1 MMALLLFLSFVFLL
15 TIGFPVAFSL
25 GISSL
30 IYIAVKGIPLNII
43 PQKMYSGI
51 DSFVLLCIPAFVLAG
66 NLMNTAGITQRIID
80 FSNAL
85 VGFIRGGLALANVVA
100 SMVFAGISGTALAD
114 TASIGAILI
123 PAMKREGYDAD
134 FSAAVTASSS
144 TVGPIIPPSVPMII
158 VGTLTGLSVSRLF
171 LAGAIPGLILGF
183 SLMAVTYYFSVKK
196 NYPKEESFSFK
207 RVMKTFYKAFWAI
220 GMIAII
226 LGGILGGVFTPTE
239 ASVIAVVYAVF
250 VGKFIYKELKLRE
263 LRKITVDSIRMTT
276 SIMLL
281 VGFARLFAWIIT
293 TERIPQMV
301 ANGIL
306 SISDNPVFVILLI
319 NAVLLFVGCFMETIA
334 ALVIFVPVLMPV
346 AMKIGMDPIHFSV
359 MVVLNLIIGLT
370 TPPFG
375 VCLFVAASIAKIS
388 LGELIKAMVP
398 FLLVLIG
405 VLLLVSYW
413 PALSLTLPNLVY
425 GSR

>member
-1 MMALLLFLSFVFLL
+1 MMVLLLFLSFVFLL
-15 TIGFPVAFSL
+15 IIGFPVAFSL

-30 IYIAVKGIPLNII
+30 IYILIKGIPLNII

-66 NLMNTAGITQRIID
+66 NLMNTAGITERIIAL
-80 FSNAL
+80 SNAL

-123 PAMKREGYDAD
+123 PAMKREGYEAD

-171 LAGAIPGLILGF
+171 LAGAIPGVILGF
-183 SLMAVTYYFSVKK
+183 SLMGITYYISVKR
-196 NYPKEESFSFK
+196 NYPKEEGFSLK
-207 RVMKTFYKAFWAI
+207 RVASALYGAFWAI
-220 GMIAII
+220 GMIVII

-239 ASVIAVVYAVF
+239 ASVIAVVYAVIVGRF
-250 VGKFIYKELKLRE
+250 VYKELKLRD
-263 LRKITVDSIRMTT
+263 LPKITVDSIRMTT

-293 TERIPQMV
+293 TERIPQMI
-301 ANGIL
+301 ANFIL
-306 SISDNPVFVILLI
+306 NITDNPIIVIFLI

-334 ALVIFVPVLMPV
+334 ALVIFVPVLMPI

-359 MVVLNLIIGLT
+359 MVVLNLVIGLT

-388 LGELIKAMVP
+388 LGELVRAIVP
-398 FLLVLIG
+398 FLLVSIG
-405 VLLLVSYW
+405 VLFLVSYW

-425 GSR
+425 GGR

>member
-85 VGFIRGGLALANVVA
+85 VGFTRGGLALANVVA

-144 TVGPIIPPSVPMII
+144 TVGPIIPPSAPMII

>member
-1 MMALLLFLSFVFLL
+1 MMALLLFLSFVALL
-15 TIGFPVAFSL
+15 AIGFPVAFSL

-30 IYIAVKGIPLNII
+30 IYIVIKGIPLNII

-66 NLMNTAGITQRIID
+66 NLMNIAGITKRIINL
-80 FSNAL
+80 SNAL
-85 VGFIRGGLALANVVA
+85 VGFIRGGLALANVAA
-100 SMVFAGISGTALAD
+100 SMIFAGISGTALAD

-123 PAMKREGYDAD
+123 PAMKEEGYDAD

-158 VGTLTGLSVSRLF
+158 VGTLTGLSVTRLF
-171 LAGAIPGLILGF
+171 LAGAIPGVILGF
-183 SLMAVTYYFSVKK
+183 TLMGITYYISVKR
-196 NYPKEESFSFK
+196 NYPKEEIFSFK
-207 RVMKTFYKAFWAI
+207 RMIRAFYEAFWAV

-239 ASVIAVVYAVF
+239 ASVIAVIYAIL
-250 VGKFIYKELKLRE
+250 VGTLAYKELKLKEIPRIAIE
-263 LRKITVDSIRMTT
+263 SIRMTT

-293 TERIPQMV
+293 TERIPQLV
-301 ANGIL
+301 AQQIL
-306 SISDNPVFVILLI
+306 NISTNPVIVILLI
-319 NAVLLFVGCFMETIA
+319 NLILLFVGCFMETIA

-359 MVVLNLIIGLT
+359 MVVLNLVIGLC

-388 LGELIKAMVP
+388 LGELVKAIFP
-398 FLLVLIG
+398 FLVAMIG
-405 VLLLVSYW
+405 VLMLVSYF
-413 PALSLTLPNLVY
+413 PPISLTLPNMII
-425 GSR
+425 GR

>member
-1 MMALLLFLSFVFLL
+1 MMALLLFLSFVSLL
-15 TIGFPVAFSL
+15 IIGVPVAFSL

-30 IYIAVKGIPLNII
+30 IYIVIKGIPLNII

-66 NLMNTAGITQRIID
+66 NLMNTVGITQRIINL
-80 FSNAL
+80 SNAL
-85 VGFIRGGLALANVVA
+85 VGFIRGGLALANVAA
-100 SMVFAGISGTALAD
+100 SMIFAGISGTALAD

-123 PAMKREGYDAD
+123 PAMKKEGYDAD

-171 LAGAIPGLILGF
+171 LAGAIPGIILGF
-183 SLMAVTYYFSVKK
+183 SLMGITYYISIKK
-196 NYPKEESFSFK
+196 NYPKEENFSLK
-207 RVMKTFYKAFWAI
+207 RVVKAFYEASWAV
-220 GMIAII
+220 GMIIII

-239 ASVIAVVYAVF
+239 ASVIAVVYAVI
-250 VGKFIYKELKLRE
+250 VGALVYKELRFKDLP
-263 LRKITVDSIRMTT
+263 KITVESIRMTT

-301 ANGIL
+301 ADWIL
-306 SISDNPVFVILLI
+306 NISTNPLVVILLI

-346 AMKIGMDPIHFSV
+346 AMKVGMDPIHFSV
-359 MVVLNLIIGLT
+359 MVVLNLVIGLC

-375 VCLFVAASIAKIS
+375 VCLFVAASIARIS
-388 LGELIKAMVP
+388 LGELVRAIAP

-405 VLLLVSYW
+405 VLMLVSYF
-413 PALSLTLPNLVY
+413 PSLSLILPNLVY
-425 GSR
+425 GVR